1 MKGGDKMKNKK
12 RKKRI
17 ASFITAAVM
26 LSGMLPLDYISDI
39 NFSGISLP
47 HFSFPQLTADAVV
60 DEFEAVNGW
69 VTITTAESFKTYCS
83 NYNSDEKFAENHQND
98 NINLTLQNDDSSN
111 RGTFPADMV
120 GLGTHNYPFNGSIM
134 IPDNGREGEITFSM
148 NGPMFNYVCNSVKIL
163 SNSGTNEETM
173 VVFNRLNNVEA
184 GTSKPLLAQYVINNK
199 NETPANWKVSLS
211 ENNQYTYSGVIGEIC
226 ENAEVNLTFKNNS
239 DKNVINDTD
248 AGIICGKIDNGSS
261 LNLTYTES
269 EAERTITSVNGN
281 AGGLVG
287 TMEGNAAL
295 TINEMP
301 TTSRNITASIGY
313 AGGLVG
319 EMTSDSSITVAAQD
333 AIPINSGIVSSAL
346 GAGGFC
352 GHYTNKVTTSFDLSQ
367 YIINTTAVYGQY
379 CGGVFGV
386 LENNKAESESEIEY
400 TITGTSAGT
409 LTVNS
414 GSDNIYANTG
424 YFGGVIGKYTTDNL
438 ANSLILNKLTV
449 NAASQ
454 TSFNAFGGAIGL
466 VDSAAYIKADNVN
479 ITASGTN
486 MRTAINSNE
495 CPNYAFFGGLV
506 GATAKSNGVLIDLG
520 NFTLSANENESFCG
534 GGVVGQFYN
543 GVLRLSGTTDMTS
556 AKPEGIYTTD
566 NNTAMRFASYGQLVG
581 TNDNVL
587 VYALGNGNDNGW
599 TFKRSSG
606 AVSDDLG
613 TWGEV
618 VRIPNVETDV
628 LSYNETEHTVTVK
641 PAVSLIGTPADFVKT
656 ALNIQLNNIDS
667 SNDNDRKYDCLLF
680 EDTSSSTRDTLLAGT
695 ISLTADI
702 DLSGTGINGFMRD
715 GCVVNASN
723 DNKPVSQITST
734 DIGDTGA
741 FTGTLNGDSHTITLA
756 IGESYGV
763 FGSDQ
768 TEGTGQ
774 IYRHQ
779 YNGLFSVIGNG
790 KDSTGT
796 VNKLTING
804 DVNIHNAGQ
813 NGMNIGGIAARSHGS
828 TILNGITASQKVS
841 YYENRDSSGA
851 TAELGKNLG
860 GLIGYVD
867 KNNDD
872 NGTIDITGTTT
883 ISPKFN
889 FSGKYKNWL
898 MYGGAIGNVAS
909 SKVTIN
915 FAQNDED
922 VCTVGMTAD
931 ISGVTA
937 NEASSVSGGLIGY
950 IHTNGS
956 YANKKVNIKHL
967 EFNGCIVGNPASNTG
982 GGFLGYS
989 WYNTYVTIDG
999 LTVTN
1004 GTLNYKYSAQ
1014 NVGVMCYDATG
1025 KWTVDS
1031 LAINSLTVNNGASQS
1046 LGMIVNKAYNG
1057 NNGLYLDILNSGY
1070 LLSESNITIPDTISV
1085 FDEIAAYSASDV
1097 INGGNG
1103 AGVVSIDMNSTREGT
1118 DVKITDTGTY
1128 QNRITDKSGN
1138 FANPKSR
1145 YYYNL
1150 NNLNNIDTN
1159 DGGQNLLKWSVNKY
1173 AAGNISDEFTTGNP
1187 LGTETGEAAI
1197 ADLTGLSFYPVPDA
1211 GGSTIGN
1218 LHVTFDYSVINST
1231 EETTNNTDNYARDPG
1246 AKNQHYLMQSGLF
1259 LNLTEGKTL
1268 TINGNLMMN
1277 GNFLSTDEYK
1287 GVLISDTMKGSLDC
1301 SSGSVQLNGIKPSK
1315 AESYLLINNITRDS
1329 TSSSPLS
1336 MKLSNVSTGE
1346 GYTTGDTTPQIA
1358 KSLIGAVSG
1367 PGLNIEFLKIKLDAR
1382 TSNDSI
1388 SGASTEQITALDT
1401 AYKTK
1406 NSIFTGATLLDSIK
1420 SDDTSVLVYN
1430 YTFDEDWGTGTL
1442 RNVTYGKEI
1451 TSSEEYKDQEK
1462 QYYGDKRY
1470 YTNPLTAPD
1479 ESSVEFDFSTDFLK
1493 YVKVDYDYNSRKD
1506 DNGLYN
1512 RELKV
1517 NVMTAALNA
1526 GCGTYNDPYIITDG
1540 KQLEAVSKFISGGS
1554 TSDLS
1559 KVNLPNKSDDFD
1571 ILAENTTGSRWCSD
1585 KTGSGY
1591 HAEYV
1596 PNSTSDGYQA
1606 SNSSITTTWTS
1617 QNVQYYL
1624 ANAYYKIAGNIEVS
1638 DFLGLG
1644 GTLANTA
1651 FRGVI
1656 VGETYE
1662 NGTPKY
1668 TITNKSDYPFINVSN
1683 GCVVKDINIAMDKDI
1698 ALSQDK
1704 MGSQNAAF
1712 GYNSQCAYYGGMIGE
1727 VMGGDNIIDNCY
1739 VTFKGGH
1746 KVTLSGNYGM
1756 LCPVGSYVGVVVFG
1770 AVIFKNMDAVKAN
1783 TNASVLNVY
1792 YGTDTAN
1799 NLTAEDSKGAIYVNP
1814 LVGRVINGYA
1824 VNETTQFS
1832 VTENNKYHDD
1842 EGTYRAGT
1850 QHSLKNTTKHYTI
1863 ADINKDEADKLDV
1876 SSVPTSTAADGE
1888 INIPNSQAMFV
1899 LSLITQSLAGTA
1911 NTADGGYSNSLS
1923 YGTNTTVYGM
1933 SHGADYDKIGT
1944 DVTDS
1949 TTVSDYNDSVKKFD
1963 TAANTA
1969 VPYIISRYTKKTADR
1984 QEVTDKTETFN
1995 GEISE
2000 LNGKAVYLSN
2010 KGYYLKKYIVTEN
2023 NINKITKANNID
2035 DASLWTF
2042 ELVEGQTDKFYLSTN
2057 DPNGNKVYMCMTA
2070 SGDNGTMSLI
2080 SDPTTNNNAQCT
2092 VEKYNDYYCLK
2103 FSKYLNQHGGTEGQG
2118 FAGWKSG
2125 SSDPGSRITLT
2136 QIVQNTVIITGGY
2149 NARCVTKSTDD
2160 TANGYYN
2167 INLKEGES
2175 YQLPDSF
2182 RGLGAVGKNNLRYN
2196 LKVNVF
2202 DGKGCSIDEDIYL
2215 NRFYNRADSRIDN
2228 YFDSTHNVISQQY
2241 YDNNTDFEAGKADNN
2256 HGLGLFDSIFM
2267 KNENSR
2273 LYNFN
2278 LSGSVNTEHYLLST
2292 TSAGEELKGIADKKK
2307 NHWLV
2312 TGGVCGWS
2320 PKEFW
2325 CTFEKIN
2332 LNNLT
2337 VSGSTQS
2344 GGLLAASGLT
2354 KDITRQI
2361 VVKECN
2367 ADEISIEVTCGYS
2380 EKDARCAAGGFI
2392 GKIDQGKAVIDGG
2405 ENGSFVKI
2413 KSIKTFN
2420 NIKCVA
2426 GGIVAYAGNGCECRN
2441 MTVCPADS
2449 LGEDASV
2456 DIGAPNNRMAAGIV
2470 ALMQPAKQNEPTCVA
2485 LFENCKI
2492 ERINIYA
2499 NYYAGGLY
2507 GGTWNN
2513 SDDTGWITNKVTVK
2527 NCSII
2532 GSTNEKNVIQ
2542 ATNCAGGIIADG
2554 LVYSGDSPNI
2564 EIGGCVVS
2572 NYKIINTSTDT
2583 IITARERKEAVGVG
2597 GFIGFADAQA
2607 AGASATCYIYN
2618 SAINNCEITSE
2629 KGSAGGVIGQVTN
2642 SDAHKILGY
2651 NIKLNNVTSQSTN
2664 MGAWV
2669 GYMDAADTATSIQF
2683 TGIAIY
2689 GNGFEKNIGNWTT
2702 EKNKSNP
2709 NTSFVFADYLGKCNE
2724 NVSAEPAQ
2732 KSGLNYDAATHVDMP
2747 LYPYVNVY
2755 PHSNFGADEIITGDG
2770 AVLCEEENSNGTGSN
2785 TMAAKILAD
2794 ISDINNSRR
2803 YTTFSDAVINGE
2815 NKINYYLN
2823 RSADEDCNRISTYQ
2837 TETGNLPDGVDD
2849 FAVIVISNS
2858 DTNETTNLLSRY
2870 IQLVTNT
2877 ATDYSKVSPYY
2888 DIVLKSCQYSEG
2900 KFQIIKGDGVTFG
2913 LSKIV
2918 DKKDENDNVTSY
2930 KYQIDSS
2937 NADSLKQN
2945 TFTLV
2950 DVQFKDPLNTEKIA
2964 YHLYVPVYTVKQMT
2978 YTFKSSALTDTKS
2991 VAYPHEADSEYEKAF
3006 GTFHIDSL
3014 NTWVTQYV
3022 RFTYSKQ
3029 DMDNLLLTGNLDWNH
3044 EKYILLNTQAAS
3056 ERLPNGTN
3064 MILVDPNGI
3073 TDRTYYGKINTS
3085 DFESTKYNN
3094 LDSWRIDLN
3103 KFTKNGKAD
3112 GEKFKVC
3119 NFSEVLASH
3128 ITATQEDGGAYIDV
3142 TDEVKNNSSADYT
3155 IYDSEN
3161 DKYYLYTSDGT
3172 GTYTLTVD
3180 DEINEDYYISIYVPK
3195 PETYTNELYF
3205 YSITSPDKLEGRRS
3219 AEINKSESKSCNVM
3233 IADLFTQKGIEYSV
3247 NPPNDTISTDNPT
3260 ITVKASSTISFSNTT
3275 VRSYLYNANL
3285 YHAFHLLLNR
3295 HEADG
3300 SVNNEIIGLN
3310 EESITANYSIN
3321 DTTLSSQCTID
3332 LQSGYLDAKTEDVMD
3347 YFSNMS
3353 NQFKEITVSA
3363 EIQMQ
3368 FYDTEEFPE
3377 NINQEDGIGVNVAA
3391 SSNLAYE
3398 EERLSYT
3405 SMSEAF
3411 TPDGKY
3417 YHRESATAAHL
3428 SYSAVSELDEYDIQG
3443 KNSKNFSRLGVNGYS
3458 SIGKYEGRTAM
3469 EIHSRAIFNAAS
3481 VEEQY
3486 FNQATTVRFSMTL
3499 WKKTDITAADGTITG
3514 VTYEQVDDISNY
3526 LLGVEF
3532 MNINTKMPRNDVKSD
3547 AKTYVYDLA
3556 MEGCNVLGPR
3566 IYPVDIVYYAI
3577 TGDGFTEYANYKVQI
3592 QAELL
3597 NADGKTI
3604 GNQPKDYIVYTN
3616 AKVFPT
3622 VIGQDE

>member
-26 LSGMLPLDYISDI
+26 LSCMLPLDYISDI

-47 HFSFPQLTADAVV
+47 HFKFSQLTADAE

-69 VTITTAESFKTYCS
+69 VTITTAESFKTYCES
-83 NYNSDEKFAENHQND
+83 YNNDDTFASKHQND
-98 NINLTLQNDDSSN
+98 NINLTLQNDDSST
-111 RGTFPADMV
+111 RGTFPDDMV
-120 GLGTHNYPFNGSIM
+120 GLGTLINPFNGSIM
-134 IPDNGREGEITFSM
+134 IPDNGREGDITFSM
-148 NGPMFNYVCNSVKIL
+148 NGPMFNYVCNSVKII

-173 VVFNRLNNVEA
+173 VVFNRLNNVEG
-184 GTSKPLLAQYVINNK
+184 GTSKPLLAQYVMSNIENK
-199 NETPANWKVSLS
+199 APANWKVRLS
-211 ENNQYTYSGVIGEIC
+211 ENNQNTYSGVIGEIC
-226 ENAEVNLTFKNNS
+226 DNAEVNLTFDNKSGANI
-239 DKNVINDTD
+239 INYTD

-269 EAERTITSVNGN
+269 DAGRTITSVNGN

-287 TMEGNAAL
+287 TMEGSAAL

-301 TTSRNITASIGY
+301 TTSRNITASNGY

-319 EMTSDSSITVAAQD
+319 EMTSDSRITVAAQD
-333 AIPINSGIVSSAL
+333 ATIPINSGTVSSAL

-379 CGGVFGV
+379 CGGIFGV
-386 LENNKAESESEIEY
+386 LENKKADSESAIEY

-414 GSDNIYANTG
+414 GSDTTYANTG

-438 ANSLILNKLTV
+438 ANSLILNNLTV

-466 VDSAAYIKADNVN
+466 VDSAAYITADDVN
-479 ITASGTN
+479 ITAGGTN

-506 GATAKSNGVLIDLG
+506 GATANSNGVLIDLG
-520 NFTLSANENESFCG
+520 NFTLNTNNEYFCG

-543 GVLRLSGTTDMTS
+543 GVLRLSGTTDMTG
-556 AKPEGIYTTD
+556 AKPDGSYTTD
-566 NNTAMRFASYGQLVG
+566 NNTAMRFACYGQLVG

-587 VYALGNGNDNGW
+587 VYALGNGKDSNW
-599 TFKRSSG
+599 TFERSSG

-618 VRIPNVETDV
+618 VRIPNVERDV
-628 LSYNETEHTVTVK
+628 LTYDGTEHTVTIK
-641 PAVSLIGTPADFVKT
+641 SASASIGTSADFVRT
-656 ALNIQLNNIDS
+656 ALNIQLNKG
-667 SNDNDRKYDCLLF
+667 DNYDCLLF
-680 EDTSSSTRDTLLAGT
+680 NSDSIRDNLLQSTIT
-695 ISLTADI
+695 LTADI
-702 DLSGTGINGFMRD
+702 NLSGTGVNGFMRD
-715 GCVVNASN
+715 GCVVDASN
-723 DNKPVSQITST
+723 DNKPVSQITSSA
-734 DIGDTGA
+734 IGDTGA
-741 FTGTLNGDSHTITLA
+741 FTGTLNGGNNKVTIA

-763 FGSDQ
+763 YDAEQ

-779 YNGLFSVIGNG
+779 YNGLFSVVGN
-790 KDSTGT
+790 DTDDAEINNLAITGT
-796 VNKLTING
+796 INVRNSG
-804 DVNIHNAGQ
+804 PD
-813 NGMNIGGIAARSHGS
+813 GMFIGGIAARSHGS
-828 TILNGITASQKVS
+828 VTLNSITANEAIK
-841 YYENRDSSGA
+841 YHEGA
-851 TAELGKNLG
+851 NAPADTNKKLGKNIG
-860 GLIGYVD
+860 GFIGYVSG
-867 KNNDD
+867 
-872 NGTIDITGTTT
+872 NGTIAVTGTSVA
-883 ISPKFN
+883 SPAITL
-889 FSGKYKNWL
+889 SGYHQGWNV
-898 MYGGAIGNVAS
+898 YGGAIG
-909 SKVTIN
+909 KVVSDSFTIN
-915 FAQNDED
+915 IAQGASDSLTVKMTSD
-922 VCTVGMTAD
+922 V
-931 ISGVTA
+931 SGVT
-937 NEASSVSGGLIGY
+937 NVGSNSDCGGLIG
-950 IHTNGS
+950 IIISTGS
-956 YANKKVNIKHL
+956 YGNRKVNIKNL
-967 EFNGCIVGNPASNTG
+967 VFDGCTVANASYQNG
-982 GGFLGYS
+982 GGFLGFS
-989 WYNTYVTIDG
+989 WLNTTAQIDG
-999 LTVTN
+999 VEVIGKSQIVN
-1004 GTLNYKYSAQ
+1004 KDGVKD
-1014 NVGVMCYDATG
+1014 VGVMCYNATG

-1031 LAINSLTVNNGASQS
+1031 LIISSMTVNNGASSS
-1046 LGMIVNKAYNG
+1046 LGMIVNKAYNE
-1057 NNGLYLDILNSGY
+1057 NNGLYLDVLNSGY
-1070 LLSESNITIPDTISV
+1070 TLTKDDITLPATIGV

-1097 INGGNG
+1097 INGRNTTNNDKGT
-1103 AGVVSIDMNSTREGT
+1103 GVISIDMNSDRSGK
-1118 DVKITDTGTY
+1118 DIKITDTGTY
-1128 QNRITDKSGN
+1128 QNKISSKSKEN
-1138 FANPKSR
+1138 SNSR

-1150 NNLNNIDTN
+1150 NHIDTA

-1173 AAGNISDEFTTGNP
+1173 AADNIKGEFTTTGNP
-1187 LGTETGEAAI
+1187 LGTETGEATI
-1197 ADLTGLSFYPVPDA
+1197 ADLKGLSFYPVPDA
-1211 GGSTIGN
+1211 GGSKIGN
-1218 LHVTFDYSVINST
+1218 LNVTFDYNIINST
-1231 EETTNNTDNYARDPG
+1231 AETTNNTDSYARDP
-1246 AKNQHYLMQSGLF
+1246 ADQNQHYLMQSGLF

-1268 TINGNLMMN
+1268 TINGKLTLN
-1277 GNFLSTDEYK
+1277 GNFLSADEYK
-1287 GVLISDTMKGSLDC
+1287 GVLISDTMKGSLD
-1301 SSGSVQLNGIKPSK
+1301 SSGGSILLNGIKPST

-1329 TSSSPLS
+1329 TTSSPLS
-1336 MKLSNVSTGE
+1336 MKLSNVSTGK

-1382 TSNDSI
+1382 TSNGI
-1388 SGASTEQITALDT
+1388 TGATDDQITDLDT
-1401 AYKTK
+1401 AYNTK
-1406 NSIFTGATLLDSIK
+1406 NSIFTEATLLDSIK

-1430 YTFDEDWGTGTL
+1430 YTFDEDWGTGS

-1451 TSSEEYKDQEK
+1451 TSSVEYKGLEK

-1479 ESSVEFDFSTDFLK
+1479 ENSVEFNFSTGFLK
-1493 YVKVDYDYNSRKD
+1493 YVKVDYNSGKD

-1559 KVNLPNKSDDFD
+1559 KVNLPKDTTLFDTLDD
-1571 ILAENTTGSRWCSD
+1571 NTTGSRWCSD
-1585 KTGSGY
+1585 KSGSEY

-1606 SNSSITTTWTS
+1606 SNSSITTTWTR

-1624 ANAYYKIAGNIEVS
+1624 ANAYYKIAGKIEVS

-1644 GTLANTA
+1644 GTSANTA

-1656 VGETYE
+1656 VGEKNE
-1662 NGTPKY
+1662 DGTPKY
-1668 TITNKSDYPFINVSN
+1668 TITNKSEKPFINVSN
-1683 GCVVKDINIAMDKDI
+1683 GCVVKDINIAVDKDI
-1698 ALSQDK
+1698 ALSQAK
-1704 MGSQNAAF
+1704 KGSAEAAF
-1712 GYNSQCAYYGGMIGE
+1712 GYVSKCNYYGGVIGE

-1739 VTFKGGH
+1739 VTFGADK
-1746 KVTLSGNYGM
+1746 KVTLSGDYGM

-1770 AVIFKNMDAVKAN
+1770 AVIFKNMDSVKAN
-1783 TNASVLNVY
+1783 TNASALKVY
-1792 YGTDTAN
+1792 YGTDTT
-1799 NLTAEDSKGAIYVNP
+1799 NLTAEASKGAIYVNP

-1842 EGTYRAGT
+1842 EGTYRAGK

-1863 ADINKDEADKLDV
+1863 ADINKNEENKLNV
-1876 SSVPTSTAADGE
+1876 SKVPTSTAADGE
-1888 INIPNSQAMFV
+1888 INITNSQAFFI
-1899 LSLITQSLAGTA
+1899 LSLITQSCAGTA
-1911 NTADGGYSNSLS
+1911 TSADGVYSNSLS
-1923 YGTNTTVYGM
+1923 YGTYKVSNVDTVYGM
-1933 SHGADYDKIGT
+1933 SHGADYKNVGT
-1944 DVTDS
+1944 ATYITDS
-1949 TTVSDYNDSVKKFD
+1949 DYVLASND

-1969 VPYIISRYTKKTADR
+1969 VPYIISRYT
-1984 QEVTDKTETFN
+1984 N
-1995 GEISE
+1995 
-2000 LNGKAVYLSN
+2000 
-2010 KGYYLKKYIVTEN
+2010 
-2023 NINKITKANNID
+2023 
-2035 DASLWTF
+2035 
-2042 ELVEGQTDKFYLSTN
+2042 
-2057 DPNGNKVYMCMTA
+2057 
-2070 SGDNGTMSLI
+2070 
-2080 SDPTTNNNAQCT
+2080 TTN
-2092 VEKYNDYYCLK
+2092 
-2103 FSKYLNQHGGTEGQG
+2103 
-2118 FAGWKSG
+2118 
-2125 SSDPGSRITLT
+2125 
-2136 QIVQNTVIITGGY
+2136 GY
-2149 NARCVTKSTDD
+2149 TARCVTSTK
-2160 TANGYYN
+2160 GYYN
-2167 INLKEGES
+2167 INLENDIT
-2175 YQLPDSF
+2175 YALPDSF
-2182 RGLGAVGKNNLRYN
+2182 RGIGSVGRMNNKENNQINELYYTFKLNILNGQNCDIDVDMYINRY
-2196 LKVNVF
+2196 
-2202 DGKGCSIDEDIYL
+2202 
-2215 NRFYNRADSRIDN
+2215 YNRIDN
-2228 YFDSTHNVISQQY
+2228 YFDYLHHSTNQLNQQSGNTVDF
-2241 YDNNTDFEAGKADNN
+2241 DNDAKYKAN
-2256 HGLGLFDSIFM
+2256 GFGLFDTVIMKDINSSI
-2267 KNENSR
+2267 KE
-2273 LYNFN
+2273 FN
-2278 LSGSVNTEHYLLST
+2278 ISGSVNVESYKYNNSKPD
-2292 TSAGEELKGIADKKK
+2292 GEEDKA
-2307 NHWLV
+2307 HHDGTYQYVMWLSV
-2312 TGGVCGWS
+2312 GGVCGWS
-2320 PKEFW
+2320 RNDHYVI
-2325 CTFEKIN
+2325 FEKIN
-2332 LNNLT
+2332 LNNLS
-2337 VSGSTQS
+2337 VRGPCKIA
-2344 GGLLAASGLT
+2344 GLLGESGISST
-2354 KDITRQI
+2354 TYY
-2361 VVKECN
+2361 VSVKECSAENLSLELTNGGSNDN
-2367 ADEISIEVTCGYS
+2367 ASYRNTI
-2380 EKDARCAAGGFI
+2380 GGFV
-2392 GKIDQGKAVIDGG
+2392 GKVKEGKVIIDGG
-2405 ENGSFVKI
+2405 EKGKTVKLKKLSILSSGGNGYTS
-2413 KSIKTFN
+2413 
-2420 NIKCVA
+2420 
-2426 GGIVAYAGNGCECRN
+2426 GGLVAYAGNGCEASN
-2441 MTVCPADS
+2441 MVVQPADGMDS
-2449 LGEDASV
+2449 IN
-2456 DIGAPNNRMAAGIV
+2456 IGNFGSGMSGGIV
-2470 ALMQPAKQNEPTCVA
+2470 ALMQPKTRYSNECIA
-2485 LFENCKI
+2485 SFENCEVKN
-2492 ERINIYA
+2492 INVYGGL
-2499 NYYAGGLY
+2499 YAGGFY
-2507 GGTWNN
+2507 GGTWN
-2513 SDDTGWITNKVTVK
+2513 TGQDGWVPYQITIDNCKVTG
-2527 NCSII
+2527 NSA
-2532 GSTNEKNVIQ
+2532 EKNEIK
-2542 ATNCAGGIIADG
+2542 AKACAGGFVADG
-2554 LVYSGDSPNI
+2554 LVYSDNKPNI
-2564 EIGGCVVS
+2564 EIKNSVIS
-2572 NYKIINTSTDT
+2572 NYNILKTNNDEKISG
-2583 IITARERKEAVGVG
+2583 AKEGNGVG
-2597 GFIGFADAQA
+2597 GFIGFADAQKS
-2607 AGASATCYIYN
+2607 GASVTCYIHDC
-2618 SAINNCEITSE
+2618 AVENCTIGSST
-2629 KGSAGGVIGQVTN
+2629 GSAGGVIGQIVNNTAN
-2642 SDAHKILGY
+2642 TVLGY

-2669 GYMDAADTATSIQF
+2669 GYMDIADTATSIQF

-2724 NVSAEPAQ
+2724 NVSAVSAQ
-2732 KSGLNYDAATHVDMP
+2732 KSGLNYYPENHVDMP

-2755 PHSNFGADEIITGDG
+2755 PHSSFGTGEIITGDG
-2770 AVLCEEENSNGTGSN
+2770 AVLCEEENSNGTGKN
-2785 TMAAKILAD
+2785 TIAAKVLAD

-2803 YTTFSDAVINGE
+2803 YTTFSDDVINGE
-2815 NKINYYLN
+2815 NKIGYYLE
-2823 RSADEDCNRISTYQ
+2823 RSADEDCNRISTYN

-2900 KFQIIKGDGVTFG
+2900 KFQIIEEDGVTFG

-2937 NADSLKQN
+2937 NTDSLKQN

-3006 GTFHIDSL
+3006 GEFHVDSL

-3064 MILVDPNGI
+3064 MILVDPNGFA
-3073 TDRTYYGKINTS
+3073 DKTYYGKINTS
-3085 DFESTKYNN
+3085 GFKSTKYNN
-3094 LDSWRIDLN
+3094 LDSWHIDLN

-3119 NFSEVLASH
+3119 NFSEVLSSH
-3128 ITATQEDGGAYIDV
+3128 ITATPEDGGAYKDV
-3142 TDEVKNNSSADYT
+3142 TDEVKNNSSADYS
-3155 IYDSEN
+3155 IYDSRN

-3172 GTYTLTVD
+3172 GTYTLTSD
-3180 DEINEDYYISIYVPK
+3180 DDINEDYYISIYVPK
-3195 PETYTNELYF
+3195 PDAYNNELYF

-3233 IADLFTQKGIEYSV
+3233 IADLFTQNNTSYSV
-3247 NPPNDTISTDNPT
+3247 DPPIATISTDNPT
-3260 ITVKASSTISFSNTT
+3260 ITVTASSTISFSNDT
-3275 VRSYLYNANL
+3275 VRNYLSNANL

-3310 EESITANYSIN
+3310 EEGITANYSIN
-3321 DTTLSSQCTID
+3321 NTTPSSQCTID
-3332 LQSGYLDAKTEDVMD
+3332 LQSGYLDAKTENVMG
-3347 YFSNMS
+3347 YFSNLS
-3353 NQFKEITVSA
+3353 NPIGIITVSA

-3405 SMSEAF
+3405 SMSQAF

-3458 SIGKYEGRTAM
+3458 SIGIYDGRTAM

-3499 WKKTDITAADGTITG
+3499 WKKTDTTADDGTITG
-3514 VTYEQVDDISNY
+3514 VTYEQVDDISKY
-3526 LLGVEF
+3526 LLGVDF
-3532 MNINTKMPRNDVKSD
+3532 MNINTNMSQNNVKSD

-3577 TGDGFTEYANYKVQI
+3577 SGVGFTEYANYKVQI

-3597 NADGKTI
+3597 NAEGKTI

>member
-1 MKGGDKMKNKK
+1 MKNKK

-47 HFSFPQLTADAVV
+47 HFKFSQLTADAE

-69 VTITTAESFKTYCS
+69 VTITTAESFKTYCAS
-83 NYNSDEKFAENHQND
+83 YNNDDTFASKHQND
-98 NINLTLQNDDSSN
+98 NINLTLQNDDSST

-120 GLGTHNYPFNGSIM
+120 GLGTHNYPFKGSIM

-184 GTSKPLLAQYVINNK
+184 GTSKPLLAQYVMSNIENK
-199 NETPANWKVSLS
+199 APANWKVRLS

-239 DKNVINDTD
+239 DKNVINDAD

-269 EAERTITSVNGN
+269 DAVRTITSVNGN

-287 TMEGNAAL
+287 TMKGSAAL

-301 TTSRNITASIGY
+301 TTSRNITASNGY

-319 EMTSDSSITVAAQD
+319 EMTSDSRITVAAQD
-333 AIPINSGIVSSAL
+333 ATIPINSGTVSSAL

-379 CGGVFGV
+379 CGGIFGV
-386 LENNKAESESEIEY
+386 LENKKADSESAIEY

-414 GSDNIYANTG
+414 GSDTTYANTG

-438 ANSLILNKLTV
+438 ANSLILNNLTV

-466 VDSAAYIKADNVN
+466 VDSAAYITADDVN
-479 ITASGTN
+479 ITAGGTN

-506 GATAKSNGVLIDLG
+506 GATANSNGVLIDLG
-520 NFTLSANENESFCG
+520 NFTLNTNNEYFCG

-543 GVLRLSGTTDMTS
+543 GVLRLRGTTDMTG
-556 AKPEGIYTTD
+556 AKPEGSYTTD
-566 NNTAMRFASYGQLVG
+566 NNTAMRYASYGQLVG

-587 VYALGNGNDNGW
+587 VYALGNGNDKGW

-618 VRIPNVETDV
+618 VRISNIETEV
-628 LSYNETEHTVTVK
+628 LTYSDTEHTVTVK
-641 PAVSLIGTPADFVKT
+641 SAVSSIVKPADFVRT
-656 ALNIQLNNIDS
+656 ALNIQLNQGSD
-667 SNDNDRKYDCLLF
+667 YDCLKF
-680 EDTSSSTRDTLLAGT
+680 AEGTENTRATLLGNNST
-695 ISLTADI
+695 LTLTADI
-702 DLSGTGINGFMRD
+702 NLTGTGVNGFMRD

-723 DNKPVSQITST
+723 DNKPVSQITSSA
-734 DIGDTGA
+734 IGDTGA
-741 FTGTLNGDSHTITLA
+741 FTGILNGGSHTVTLA
-756 IGESYGV
+756 IGESYGDYTD
-763 FGSDQ
+763 GQ

-790 KDSTGT
+790 NEDAEINNLKING
-796 VNKLTING
+796 TIN
-804 DVNIHNAGQ
+804 VRNAGQ
-813 NGMNIGGIAARSHGS
+813 DGMFIGGIAARSHGS
-828 TILNGITASQKVS
+828 VTLNSITANEAIN
-841 YYENRDSSGA
+841 YHEGA
-851 TAELGKNLG
+851 KSPGSDKLGKNIG
-860 GLIGYVD
+860 GFIGYVSGS
-867 KNNDD
+867 
-872 NGTIDITGTTT
+872 GTIAVIGTSEALPY
-883 ISPKFN
+883 IN
-889 FSGKYKNWL
+889 LSGHHEGWNV
-898 MYGGAIGNVAS
+898 YGGAIGKVVSDSFTINIAQDESDSLKVKMTS
-909 SKVTIN
+909 DVSKVTN
-915 FAQNDED
+915 
-922 VCTVGMTAD
+922 VGSNSD
-931 ISGVTA
+931 C
-937 NEASSVSGGLIGY
+937 GGLIGY
-950 IHTNGS
+950 IISTGS
-956 YANKKVNIKHL
+956 YKNRNVNIKHL
-967 EFNGCIVGNPASNTG
+967 IFQDCVVANASSQNG
-982 GGFLGYS
+982 GGFLGFS
-989 WYNTYVTIDG
+989 WLNTTVKIDG
-999 LTVTN
+999 VEVN
-1004 GTLNYKYSAQ
+1004 GNSNIENTIISNSKS
-1014 NVGVMCYDATG
+1014 NHVGVMCYNATG

-1031 LAINSLTVNNGASQS
+1031 LAINSLTVNNGAVQS
-1046 LGMIVNKAYNG
+1046 LGMIVNKAYEG
-1057 NNGLYLDILNSGY
+1057 NDGLYLDILNSGY
-1070 LLSESNITIPDTISV
+1070 TLTEADITLPATIGI

-1097 INGGNG
+1097 INGRNTTNNDKGT
-1103 AGVVSIDMNSTREGT
+1103 GVISIDMNSDRSGT
-1118 DVKITDTGTY
+1118 DAKITHTGTY
-1128 QNRITDKSGN
+1128 QNRISSKN
-1138 FANPKSR
+1138 LANPNSR

-1150 NNLNNIDTN
+1150 NHINSA
-1159 DGGQNLLKWSVNKY
+1159 DGGQKLLKWSVYKY
-1173 AAGNISDEFTTGNP
+1173 AADKISSEFSTTGDP
-1187 LGTETGEAAI
+1187 LGTTESETS

-1218 LHVTFDYSVINST
+1218 LNVTFDYETINTIEAS
-1231 EETTNNTDNYARDPG
+1231 NGSDNYARDP
-1246 AKNQHYLMQSGLF
+1246 AAQNQHYLMQSGLF
-1259 LNLTEGKTL
+1259 LNLSEGKTL
-1268 TINGNLMMN
+1268 TINGKLTLN
-1277 GNFLSTDEYK
+1277 GNFLSADEYK
-1287 GVLISDTMKGSLDC
+1287 GVLISDTMKGSLD
-1301 SSGSVQLNGIKPSK
+1301 SSGGSILLNGIKPST

-1329 TSSSPLS
+1329 TTSSPLS
-1336 MKLSNVSTGE
+1336 MKLSNVSTGK

-1367 PGLNIEFLKIKLDAR
+1367 PGLNIEFSRIKLDSR

-1388 SGASTEQITALDT
+1388 SGASTKQITALDT

-1406 NSIFTGATLLDSIK
+1406 NSIFTDATLLESIK

-1430 YTFDEDWGTGTL
+1430 YTFDEDWGTGS

-1451 TSSEEYKDQEK
+1451 TSSVEYEGLEK

-1479 ESSVEFDFSTDFLK
+1479 ENSGEFDFSTVFLK
-1493 YVKVDYDYNSRKD
+1493 YVSAAYDSNKD
-1506 DNGLYN
+1506 ANGLYS

-1517 NVMTAALNA
+1517 NVMTLALNV
-1526 GCGTYNDPYIITDG
+1526 GCGTYNDPYIITNG
-1540 KQLEAVSKFISGGS
+1540 KQLEAVSKFINGGN

-1559 KVNLPNKSDDFD
+1559 KVNLPKTSGDFD
-1571 ILAENTTGSRWCSD
+1571 NLAENTTGSRWCSD
-1585 KTGSGY
+1585 KSGSEY

-1596 PNSTSDGYQA
+1596 PNSGATGYESTA
-1606 SNSSITTTWTS
+1606 ENAKTWTKE
-1617 QNVQYYL
+1617 NVQYYL
-1624 ANAYYKIAGNIEVS
+1624 ANAYYKINNDIEVS

-1644 GTLANTA
+1644 GGSDTTTAANTA

-1656 VGETYE
+1656 VGEK
-1662 NGTPKY
+1662 NDDGTPKY
-1668 TITNKSDYPFINVSN
+1668 TITNKSDKPFINVSN
-1683 GCVVKDINIAMDKDI
+1683 GCVVKDINIVVDKDI
-1698 ALSQDK
+1698 ALSQVTS
-1704 MGSQNAAF
+1704 GSANAAF
-1712 GYNSQCAYYGGMIGE
+1712 GYVSKCSYYGGVIGE

-1739 VTFKGGH
+1739 VTFNDDR
-1746 KVTLSGNYGM
+1746 KVTLSGTYGM

-1770 AVIFKNMDAVKAN
+1770 AVIFKNIDSVKAN
-1783 TNASVLNVY
+1783 KNASALNVY
-1792 YGTDTAN
+1792 YGEDTT

-1863 ADINKDEADKLDV
+1863 ADININEEDKLDV
-1876 SSVPTSTAADGE
+1876 RSVPTSTTADGE
-1888 INIPNSQAMFV
+1888 INITNSQAFFI
-1899 LSLITQSLAGTA
+1899 LSLITQSCAGTA

-1933 SHGADYDKIGT
+1933 SHGANYDNIGT
-1944 DVTDS
+1944 NETS
-1949 TTVSDYNDSVKKFD
+1949 VSDYSDYVNMYD

-1969 VPYIISRYTKKTADR
+1969 VPYIISRYTKKNTVF
-1984 QEVTDKTETFN
+1984 EVATNKLDNTVNLDGKTLY
-1995 GEISE
+1995 I
-2000 LNGKAVYLSN
+2000 SN
-2010 KGYYLKKYIVTEN
+2010 KRGANEKYLIAKVKDSTHLQNTNSIDSATEFLFSKVNGGERDGQYTISFNDGTTTKYLYLDSTKLSITDSPDYY
-2023 NINKITKANNID
+2023 NIEYTQGV
-2035 DASLWTF
+2035 W
-2042 ELVEGQTDKFYLSTN
+2042 
-2057 DPNGNKVYMCMTA
+2057 
-2070 SGDNGTMSLI
+2070 LI
-2080 SDPTTNNNAQCT
+2080 SDADIPNTYINNN
-2092 VEKYNDYYCLK
+2092 D
-2103 FSKYLNQHGGTEGQG
+2103 SQG
-2118 FAGWKSG
+2118 FTWWKDGISDSG
-2125 SSDPGSRITLT
+2125 NKLFLSETTSTEKDSY
-2136 QIVQNTVIITGGY
+2136 Q
-2149 NARCVTKSTDD
+2149 ARCVTSTL
-2160 TANGYYN
+2160 GYYD
-2167 INLKEGES
+2167 INLTENEA
-2175 YQLPDSF
+2175 YVLPDSF
-2182 RGLGAVGKNNLRYN
+2182 RGLGTVGFYDDKNKGNNNDAGSGYPKRCQNRYCM
-2196 LKVNVF
+2196 KVDTF
-2202 DGKGCSIDEDIYL
+2202 KGNYLTIDEDIYL
-2215 NRFYNRADSRIDN
+2215 NKYTNDN
-2228 YFDSTHNVISQQY
+2228 YFDKLHKNSTATQDITSGEASSA
-2241 YDNNTDFEAGKADNN
+2241 NNNSLY
-2256 HGLGLFDSIFM
+2256 HGIGLFDSIVM
-2267 KNENSR
+2267 KDTNS
-2273 LYNFN
+2273 NISDFT
-2278 LSGSVNTEHYLLST
+2278 LSGSVNTNVFADDGT
-2292 TSAGEELKGIADKKK
+2292 GKTSAIGNQYLGIAS
-2307 NHWLV
+2307 
-2312 TGGVCGWS
+2312 GGVVGWS
-2320 PKEFW
+2320 LNGTW
-2325 CTFEKIN
+2325 CNFSNIN
-2332 LNNLT
+2332 LNNLS
-2337 VSGSTQS
+2337 VRGACQAA
-2344 GGLLAASGLT
+2344 GLL
-2354 KDITRQI
+2354 
-2361 VVKECN
+2361 
-2367 ADEISIEVTCGYS
+2367 GYS
-2380 EKDARCAAGGFI
+2380 GNKSKKIYINVTECSAENLSLNVYATAQESKNSGTNVRSAMGAFI
-2392 GKIDQGKAVIDGG
+2392 GKVKEGG
-2405 ENGSFVKI
+2405 VKVYGTNL
-2413 KSIKTFN
+2413 KSANNDSSKFSTVKFSRFN
-2420 NIKCVA
+2420 AYNDASVSA
-2426 GGIVAYAGNGCECRN
+2426 GGLVGYAGNGCQAYDMHVESQTSSKPITIGN
-2441 MTVCPADS
+2441 T
-2449 LGEDASV
+2449 SV
-2456 DIGAPNNRMAAGIV
+2456 GKAGGIV
-2470 ALMQPAKQNEPTCVA
+2470 GLMQPVSASNPDCIAE
-2485 LFENCKI
+2485 FINCEVKN
-2492 ERINIYA
+2492 INIQA
-2499 NYYAGGLY
+2499 MHAGGLY
-2507 GGTWNN
+2507 GGTWSNDWSAYSIKIEN
-2513 SDDTGWITNKVTVK
+2513 CKVTGDPR
-2527 NCSII
+2527 NHNTII
-2532 GSTNEKNVIQ
+2532 AIQ
-2542 ATNCAGGIIADG
+2542 SKDVDINNDVSYAGG
-2554 LVYSGDSPNI
+2554 LVGHGYVVSAAGEGANI
-2564 EIGGCVVS
+2564 EISNSMVS
-2572 NYKIINTSTDT
+2572 NYDISCANVTSYSG
-2583 IITARERKEAVGVG
+2583 AG
-2597 GFIGFADAQA
+2597 GFIGYANAY
-2607 AGASATCYIYN
+2607 GTNSIVCYIHD
-2618 SAINNCEITSE
+2618 SAVENCVI
-2629 KGSAGGVIGQVTN
+2629 GSTDNYAGGTIGNLAKNTEN
-2642 SDAHKILGY
+2642 KLLGY
-2651 NIKLNNVTSQSTN
+2651 NIKLNNVESQSTY

-2669 GYMDAADTATSIQF
+2669 GYMDKADTATSIQF
-2683 TGIAIY
+2683 TGMAIY

-2702 EKNKSNP
+2702 DQNKSNTK
-2709 NTSFVFADYLGKCNE
+2709 TSFVFADYLGNCNE
-2724 NVSAEPAQ
+2724 NVSAESEQ
-2732 KSGLNYDAATHVDMP
+2732 KSGLNYSPENHVDMP

-2755 PHSNFGADEIITGDG
+2755 PHSSFGTGEIITGDG
-2770 AVLCEEENSNGTGSN
+2770 AVLCEEENSNGTGKN
-2785 TMAAKILAD
+2785 TIAAKVLAD

-2803 YTTFSDAVINGE
+2803 YTTFSDAVISGE
-2815 NKINYYLN
+2815 NTIKYYLN
-2823 RSADEDCNRISTYQ
+2823 RSSDEDCNRISTYK

-2877 ATDYSKVSPYY
+2877 ATDYSKSSDYY
-2888 DIVLKSCQYSEG
+2888 KIVLKSCQYSEG
-2900 KFQIIKGDGVTFG
+2900 KFQITEDSPGLTETALHENTENTNEVTG
-2913 LSKIV
+2913 
-2918 DKKDENDNVTSY
+2918 Y
-2930 KYQIDSS
+2930 KYQLDSS
-2937 NADSLKQN
+2937 NTDSLKQN

-3006 GTFHIDSL
+3006 GEFHVDSL

-3064 MILVDPNGI
+3064 MILVDPNGFA
-3073 TDRTYYGKINTS
+3073 DKTYYGKINTS
-3085 DFESTKYNN
+3085 GFKSTKYNN

-3119 NFSEVLASH
+3119 NFSEVLSSH
-3128 ITATQEDGGAYIDV
+3128 ITVTQEDGGAYKDV
-3142 TDEVKNNSSADYT
+3142 TDEVKNNSSADYS
-3155 IYDSEN
+3155 IYDSRN

-3172 GTYTLTVD
+3172 GTYTLTAD
-3180 DEINEDYYISIYVPK
+3180 DDINEDYYISIYVPK
-3195 PETYTNELYF
+3195 PETYKDELYF

-3219 AEINKSESKSCNVM
+3219 AEISKSDSKSCNVM
-3233 IADLFTQKGIEYSV
+3233 IADLFTQKEDYYSV
-3247 NPPNDTISTDNPT
+3247 APPNDTISTDNPT

-3275 VRSYLYNANL
+3275 VRSYLSNANL

-3295 HEADG
+3295 HEAD
-3300 SVNNEIIGLN
+3300 SSINNEIIGLN
-3310 EESITANYSIN
+3310 EDGITANYSIN

-3332 LQSGYLDAKTEDVMD
+3332 LQSGYLDAKTEDVMG

-3353 NQFKEITVSA
+3353 NQINEITVSA

-3377 NINQEDGIGVNVAA
+3377 KISEGDIGVNVAA

-3405 SMSEAF
+3405 SMSQAF

-3443 KNSKNFSRLGVNGYS
+3443 KNSKNFSRLGVNGFS
-3458 SIGKYEGRTAM
+3458 SIGKYGNRTAM
-3469 EIHSRAIFNAAS
+3469 EIHSRAVFNAAS

-3486 FNQATTVRFSMTL
+3486 FQQAASIRFSMTL
-3499 WKKTDITAADGTITG
+3499 WKKTDTKAEDGTITSAA
-3514 VTYEQVDDISNY
+3514 YEQVDDISKY

-3532 MNINTKMPRNDVKSD
+3532 MNININMSQNNVKSD

-3577 TGDGFTEYANYKVQI
+3577 SGVGFTEYANYKVQI

-3597 NADGKTI
+3597 NAEGKTI

>member
-26 LSGMLPLDYISDI
+26 LSCMLPLDYISDI

-47 HFSFPQLTADAVV
+47 HFKFSQLTADAE

-69 VTITTAESFKTYCS
+69 VTITTAESFKTYCES
-83 NYNSDEKFAENHQND
+83 YNNDDTFASKHQND
-98 NINLTLQNDDSSN
+98 NINLTLQNDDSST
-111 RGTFPADMV
+111 RGTFPDDMV
-120 GLGTHNYPFNGSIM
+120 GLGTLINPFNGSIM
-134 IPDNGREGEITFSM
+134 IPDNGREGDITFSM
-148 NGPMFNYVCNSVKIL
+148 NGPMFNYVCNSVKII

-173 VVFNRLNNVEA
+173 VVFNRLNNVEG
-184 GTSKPLLAQYVINNK
+184 GTSKPLLAQYVMSNIENK
-199 NETPANWKVSLS
+199 APANWKVSLS

-269 EAERTITSVNGN
+269 DAVRTITSVNGN

-287 TMEGNAAL
+287 TMKGSAAL

-301 TTSRNITASIGY
+301 TTSRNITASNGY

-319 EMTSDSSITVAAQD
+319 EMTSDSSITVTAQD
-333 AIPINSGIVSSAL
+333 AIPIKSGTVSSAL

-386 LENNKAESESEIEY
+386 LENKKADSESAIEY

-414 GSDNIYANTG
+414 GSDTTYANTG

-438 ANSLILNKLTV
+438 ANSLILNNLTV

-466 VDSAAYIKADNVN
+466 VDSAAYITADDVN
-479 ITASGTN
+479 ITAGGTN

-506 GATAKSNGVLIDLG
+506 GATANSNGVLIDLG
-520 NFTLSANENESFCG
+520 NFTLNTNNEYFCG

-543 GVLRLSGTTDMTS
+543 GVLRLRGTTDMTG
-556 AKPEGIYTTD
+556 AKPEGSYTTD
-566 NNTAMRFASYGQLVG
+566 NNTAMRYASYGQLVG

-587 VYALGNGNDNGW
+587 VYALGNGNDKGW

-606 AVSDDLG
+606 AVSDDFG

-618 VRIPNVETDV
+618 VRISNIETEV
-628 LSYNETEHTVTVK
+628 LTYSDTEHTVTVK
-641 PAVSLIGTPADFVKT
+641 SAPESIGTSADFVTT
-656 ALNIQLNNIDS
+656 ALNIQLNKDGG
-667 SNDNDRKYDCLLF
+667 YDCLLF
-680 EDTSSSTRDTLLAGT
+680 EDTLSSTRDTLLAST
-695 ISLTADI
+695 ITLTEDI
-702 DLSGTGINGFMRD
+702 NLSGTGINGFMRD

-723 DNKPVSQITST
+723 DNKPVSQITSSA
-734 DIGDTGA
+734 IGDTGA
-741 FTGTLNGDSHTITLA
+741 FTGILNGGSHTVTLA
-756 IGESYGV
+756 IGESYGDYTD
-763 FGSDQ
+763 GQ

-790 KDSTGT
+790 NEDAEINNLKING
-796 VNKLTING
+796 TIN
-804 DVNIHNAGQ
+804 VRNAGQ
-813 NGMNIGGIAARSHGS
+813 DGMFIGGIAARSHGS
-828 TILNGITASQKVS
+828 VTLNSITANEAIN
-841 YYENRDSSGA
+841 YHEGA
-851 TAELGKNLG
+851 KSPGSDKLGKNIG
-860 GLIGYVD
+860 GFIGYVSGS
-867 KNNDD
+867 
-872 NGTIDITGTTT
+872 GTIAVIGTSEALPY
-883 ISPKFN
+883 IN
-889 FSGKYKNWL
+889 LSGHHEGWNV
-898 MYGGAIGNVAS
+898 YGGAIGKVVSDSFTINIAQDESDSLKVKMTS
-909 SKVTIN
+909 DVSKVTN
-915 FAQNDED
+915 
-922 VCTVGMTAD
+922 VGSNSD
-931 ISGVTA
+931 C
-937 NEASSVSGGLIGY
+937 GGLIGY
-950 IHTNGS
+950 IISTGS
-956 YANKKVNIKHL
+956 YKNRNVNIKHL
-967 EFNGCIVGNPASNTG
+967 IFQDCVVANASSQNG
-982 GGFLGYS
+982 GGFLGFS
-989 WYNTYVTIDG
+989 WLNTTVKIDG
-999 LTVTN
+999 VEVN
-1004 GTLNYKYSAQ
+1004 GNSNIENTIISNSKS
-1014 NVGVMCYDATG
+1014 NHVGVMCYNATG

-1031 LAINSLTVNNGASQS
+1031 LAINSLTVNNGAGQS
-1046 LGMIVNKAYNG
+1046 LGMIVNKAYEG
-1057 NNGLYLDILNSGY
+1057 NNGLYLDVLNSGY
-1070 LLSESNITIPDTISV
+1070 TMTESGISLPETIGI

-1097 INGGNG
+1097 INGKSTTKNEKGT
-1103 AGVVSIDMNSTREGT
+1103 GVISIDMNSTREGT

-1128 QNRITDKSGN
+1128 QNRILSKSKEN
-1138 FANPKSR
+1138 SNSR

-1150 NNLNNIDTN
+1150 NHIDTD

-1173 AAGNISDEFTTGNP
+1173 AAGNISDEFTTGDP
-1187 LGTETGEAAI
+1187 LGTTDSDTN

-1218 LHVTFDYSVINST
+1218 LNITFDYNIINST
-1231 EETTNNTDNYARDPG
+1231 AETTNNTDSYTRDPG

-1259 LNLTEGKTL
+1259 LNLTEGNTL
-1268 TINGNLMMN
+1268 TINGNLKLN
-1277 GNFLSTDEYK
+1277 GNFLSVEKYK

-1301 SSGSVQLNGIKPSK
+1301 SSGSVLLNGIKPSTV
-1315 AESYLLINNITRDS
+1315 ASYLLINNITRDS

-1336 MKLSNVSTGE
+1336 MKLSNVSTGK
-1346 GYTTGDTTPQIA
+1346 GYTTGDTTAQIA

-1382 TSNDSI
+1382 TSNGI
-1388 SGASTEQITALDT
+1388 TGATDDQITALDT
-1401 AYKTK
+1401 AYNTK
-1406 NSIFTGATLLDSIK
+1406 NSIFTDATLIESIK

-1430 YTFDEDWGTGTL
+1430 YTFDEDWGTDTP
-1442 RNVTYGKEI
+1442 RNVTYGQEI
-1451 TSSEEYKDQEK
+1451 TSSNEYKDLEK

-1470 YTNPLTAPD
+1470 YTNPLTASD
-1479 ESSVEFDFSTDFLK
+1479 ENSVEFKFSTGFLK
-1493 YVKVDYDYNSRKD
+1493 YVKVDYNSGKD

-1559 KVNLPNKSDDFD
+1559 KVNLPKTSGDFD
-1571 ILAENTTGSRWCSD
+1571 SLAKNTTGSRWCSD
-1585 KTGSGY
+1585 KSGNGY

-1624 ANAYYKIAGNIEVS
+1624 ANAYYKIAGNIVVS

-1644 GTLANTA
+1644 GTSANTA

-1656 VGETYE
+1656 VGEKNE
-1662 NGTPKY
+1662 DGTPKY
-1668 TITNKSDYPFINVSN
+1668 TITNKSAYPFINVSN
-1683 GCVVKDINIAMDKDI
+1683 GCVVKDINIAVDKDI
-1698 ALSQDK
+1698 ALSQTTS
-1704 MGSQNAAF
+1704 GSANAAF

-1739 VTFKGGH
+1739 VTFNDGR

-1770 AVIFKNMDAVKAN
+1770 AVIFKNMNAVKAN
-1783 TNASVLNVY
+1783 TNASALKVY

-1799 NLTAEDSKGAIYVNP
+1799 NLIAETSKGAIYVNP

-1863 ADINKDEADKLDV
+1863 ADININEEDKLDV
-1876 SSVPTSTAADGE
+1876 RSVPTSTTADGE
-1888 INIPNSQAMFV
+1888 INITNSQAFFI
-1899 LSLITQSLAGTA
+1899 LSLITQSCAGTA

-1933 SHGADYDKIGT
+1933 SHGANYDNIGT
-1944 DVTDS
+1944 NETS
-1949 TTVSDYNDSVKKFD
+1949 VSDYSDYVNMYD

-1969 VPYIISRYTKKTADR
+1969 VPYIISRYTKKNTVF
-1984 QEVTDKTETFN
+1984 EVATNKLDNTVNLDGKTLY
-1995 GEISE
+1995 I
-2000 LNGKAVYLSN
+2000 SN
-2010 KGYYLKKYIVTEN
+2010 KRGANEKYLIAKVKDSTHLQNTNSIDSATEFLFSKVNGGERDGQYTISFNDGTTTKYLYLDSTKLSITDSPDYY
-2023 NINKITKANNID
+2023 NIEYTQGV
-2035 DASLWTF
+2035 W
-2042 ELVEGQTDKFYLSTN
+2042 
-2057 DPNGNKVYMCMTA
+2057 
-2070 SGDNGTMSLI
+2070 LI
-2080 SDPTTNNNAQCT
+2080 SDADIPNTYINNN
-2092 VEKYNDYYCLK
+2092 D
-2103 FSKYLNQHGGTEGQG
+2103 SQG
-2118 FAGWKSG
+2118 FTWWKDGISDSG
-2125 SSDPGSRITLT
+2125 NKLFLSETTSTEKDSY
-2136 QIVQNTVIITGGY
+2136 Q
-2149 NARCVTKSTDD
+2149 ARCVTSTL
-2160 TANGYYN
+2160 GYYD
-2167 INLKEGES
+2167 INLTENEA
-2175 YQLPDSF
+2175 YVLPDSF
-2182 RGLGAVGKNNLRYN
+2182 RGLGTVGFYDDKNKGNNNDAGSGYPERCQNRYCM
-2196 LKVNVF
+2196 KVDTF
-2202 DGKGCSIDEDIYL
+2202 KGNYLTIDEDIYL
-2215 NRFYNRADSRIDN
+2215 NKYTNDN
-2228 YFDSTHNVISQQY
+2228 YFDKLHKNSTATQDITSGEAFSA
-2241 YDNNTDFEAGKADNN
+2241 NNNSLY
-2256 HGLGLFDSIFM
+2256 HGIGLFDSIVM
-2267 KNENSR
+2267 KDTNS
-2273 LYNFN
+2273 NISDFT
-2278 LSGSVNTEHYLLST
+2278 LSGSVNTNVFADDGT
-2292 TSAGEELKGIADKKK
+2292 GKTSAIGNQYLGIAS
-2307 NHWLV
+2307 
-2312 TGGVCGWS
+2312 GGVVGWS
-2320 PKEFW
+2320 LNGTW
-2325 CTFEKIN
+2325 CNFSNIN
-2332 LNNLT
+2332 LNNLS
-2337 VSGSTQS
+2337 VRGACQAA
-2344 GGLLAASGLT
+2344 GLL
-2354 KDITRQI
+2354 
-2361 VVKECN
+2361 
-2367 ADEISIEVTCGYS
+2367 GYS
-2380 EKDARCAAGGFI
+2380 GNKSKKIYINVTECSAENLSLNVYATAQESKNSGTNVRSAMGAFI
-2392 GKIDQGKAVIDGG
+2392 GKVKEGG
-2405 ENGSFVKI
+2405 VKVYGTNL
-2413 KSIKTFN
+2413 KSANNDSSKFSTVKFSRFN
-2420 NIKCVA
+2420 AYNDASVSA
-2426 GGIVAYAGNGCECRN
+2426 GGLVGYAGNGCQAYDMHVESQTSSKPITIGN
-2441 MTVCPADS
+2441 T
-2449 LGEDASV
+2449 SV
-2456 DIGAPNNRMAAGIV
+2456 GKAGGIV
-2470 ALMQPAKQNEPTCVA
+2470 GLMQPVSASNPDCIAE
-2485 LFENCKI
+2485 FINCEVKN
-2492 ERINIYA
+2492 INIQA
-2499 NYYAGGLY
+2499 MHAGGLY
-2507 GGTWNN
+2507 GGTWSNDWSAYSIKIEN
-2513 SDDTGWITNKVTVK
+2513 CKVTGDPR
-2527 NCSII
+2527 NHNTII
-2532 GSTNEKNVIQ
+2532 AIQ
-2542 ATNCAGGIIADG
+2542 SKDVDINKDVSYAGG
-2554 LVYSGDSPNI
+2554 LVGHGYVVSAAGEGANI
-2564 EIGGCVVS
+2564 EISNSMVS
-2572 NYKIINTSTDT
+2572 NYDISCANVTSYSG
-2583 IITARERKEAVGVG
+2583 AG
-2597 GFIGFADAQA
+2597 GFIGYANAY
-2607 AGASATCYIYN
+2607 GTNSIVCYIHD
-2618 SAINNCEITSE
+2618 SAVENCVI
-2629 KGSAGGVIGQVTN
+2629 GSTDNYAGGTIGNLAKNTEN
-2642 SDAHKILGY
+2642 KLLGY
-2651 NIKLNNVTSQSTN
+2651 NIKLNNVESQSTY

-2669 GYMDAADTATSIQF
+2669 GYMDKADTATSIQF
-2683 TGIAIY
+2683 TGMAIY

-2702 EKNKSNP
+2702 DQNKSNTK
-2709 NTSFVFADYLGKCNE
+2709 TSFVFADYLGKCNE
-2724 NVSAEPAQ
+2724 NVSAVSAQ
-2732 KSGLNYDAATHVDMP
+2732 KSGLNYYPENHVDMP

-2755 PHSNFGADEIITGDG
+2755 PHSSFGTGEIITGDG
-2770 AVLCEEENSNGTGSN
+2770 AVLCEEENSNGTGKN
-2785 TMAAKILAD
+2785 TIAAKVLAD

-2803 YTTFSDAVINGE
+2803 YTTFSDDVINGE
-2815 NKINYYLN
+2815 NKIDYYLE
-2823 RSADEDCNRISTYQ
+2823 RSADEDCNRISTYN

-2900 KFQIIKGDGVTFG
+2900 KFQIIEEDGVTFG

-2937 NADSLKQN
+2937 NTDSLKQN

-3006 GTFHIDSL
+3006 GEFHVDSL

-3064 MILVDPNGI
+3064 MILVDPNGFA
-3073 TDRTYYGKINTS
+3073 DKTYYGKINTS
-3085 DFESTKYNN
+3085 GFKSTKYNN
-3094 LDSWRIDLN
+3094 LDSWHIDLN

-3119 NFSEVLASH
+3119 NFSEVLSSH
-3128 ITATQEDGGAYIDV
+3128 ITATPEDGGAYKDV
-3142 TDEVKNNSSADYT
+3142 TDEVKNNSSADYS
-3155 IYDSEN
+3155 IYDSRN

-3172 GTYTLTVD
+3172 GTYTLTSD
-3180 DEINEDYYISIYVPK
+3180 DDINEDYYISIYVPK
-3195 PETYTNELYF
+3195 PDAYNNELYF

-3233 IADLFTQKGIEYSV
+3233 IADLFTQNNTSYSV
-3247 NPPNDTISTDNPT
+3247 DPPIATISTDNPT
-3260 ITVKASSTISFSNTT
+3260 ITVTASSTISFSNDT
-3275 VRSYLYNANL
+3275 VRNYLSNANL

-3310 EESITANYSIN
+3310 EEGITANYSIN
-3321 DTTLSSQCTID
+3321 NTTPSSQCTID
-3332 LQSGYLDAKTEDVMD
+3332 LQSGYLDAKTENVMG
-3347 YFSNMS
+3347 YFSNLS
-3353 NQFKEITVSA
+3353 NPIDIITVSA

-3405 SMSEAF
+3405 SMSQAF

-3458 SIGKYEGRTAM
+3458 SIGIYDGRTAM

-3499 WKKTDITAADGTITG
+3499 WKKTDTTADDGTITG
-3514 VTYEQVDDISNY
+3514 VTYEQVDDISKY
-3526 LLGVEF
+3526 LLGVDF
-3532 MNINTKMPRNDVKSD
+3532 MNINTNMSQNNVKSD

-3577 TGDGFTEYANYKVQI
+3577 SGVGFTEYANYKVQI

-3597 NADGKTI
+3597 NAEGKTI